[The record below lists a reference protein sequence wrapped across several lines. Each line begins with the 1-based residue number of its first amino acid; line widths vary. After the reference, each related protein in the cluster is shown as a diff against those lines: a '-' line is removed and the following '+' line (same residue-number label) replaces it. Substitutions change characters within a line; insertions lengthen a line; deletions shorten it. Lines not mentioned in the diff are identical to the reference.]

1 MDPAAVGG
9 AAKARLRTVM
19 FYTRSAAAL
28 LISPPAMPDEPE
40 TPFPH
45 DAVGGVHP
53 GLVDVGMPEPSD
65 SFASVA
71 PQRPAI
77 ANLKIGTFVGFV
89 LCHLLAALALLPWLF
104 SWIAVAAFVAGLYFF
119 GILGI
124 NIGYHRLLTHRS
136 FRCPRWLEHTL
147 AILGTCGL
155 QFSPAFWVAVHRC
168 HHQHSDAEHDP
179 HSPVRGFIWAH
190 FGWLIT
196 RRPRHQTRAIL
207 IDRYAPDLMR
217 EPFYSALERGS
228 NWITVPVL
236 SWLAFFVAGFA
247 WALAFGHGLAQ
258 AVQLGASVYI
268 WGGPLRTVFVWHTTW
283 AVNSVTHFW
292 GYRNYATPDDSRNN
306 AIVALLAGGEGWHN
320 NHHADPR
327 SARHGQRWWEVD
339 PSWWTIRLFMAT
351 GLATSVVHPAA
362 ARRS

>member
-1 MDPAAVGG
+1 
-9 AAKARLRTVM
+9 
-19 FYTRSAAAL
+19 
-28 LISPPAMPDEPE
+28 MPDESATSPAHMPLE
-40 TPFPH
+40 SGH
-45 DAVGGVHP
+45 GG
-53 GLVDVGMPEPSD
+53 
-65 SFASVA
+65 SVA
-71 PQRPAI
+71 LAASKEREAISPAASQPATI
-77 ANLKIGTFVGFV
+77 TDLKMGTFIGFI
-89 LCHLLAALALLPWLF
+89 LCHVLAALAFIPWLF
-104 SWIAVAAFVAGLYFF
+104 SWSGVAAFVAGLYFF

-136 FRCPRWLEHTL
+136 FRCPRWLERTL
-147 AILGTCGL
+147 AILGTCGM

-207 IDRYAPDLMR
+207 IDRYAPDLIR
-217 EPFYSALERGS
+217 DPFYGALERGS
-228 NWITVPVL
+228 TWIVLPVL
-236 SWLAFFVAGFA
+236 SWLALFLVGLAG
-247 WALAFGHGLAQ
+247 ALAAGHGLAR
-258 AVQLGASVYI
+258 AVQLGASLSV

-327 SARHGQRWWEVD
+327 SARHGHRWWEVD
-339 PSWWTIRLFMAT
+339 PSWWTIRLLMAC
-351 GLATSVVHPAA
+351 GLATNVVHPTAA
-362 ARRS
+362 QRP